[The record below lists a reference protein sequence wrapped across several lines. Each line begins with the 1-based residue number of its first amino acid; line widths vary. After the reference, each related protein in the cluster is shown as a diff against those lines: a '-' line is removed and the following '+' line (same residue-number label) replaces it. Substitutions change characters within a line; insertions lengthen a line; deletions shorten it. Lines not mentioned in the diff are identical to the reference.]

1 MGKATIS
8 GKSCHL
14 ICCSFYTVVPDA
26 KERSQAIAA
35 LAKDTASID
44 KIGQYFFDRTKELLL
59 SNSFSL
65 VGRSTKVVDVVRDV
79 LKVVPVM
86 WAAELVRPI
95 WHPSILFSTLS
106 RQGSI

>member
-1 MGKATIS
+1 MI
-8 GKSCHL
+8 
-14 ICCSFYTVVPDA
+14 CSFYTVVPNA

-35 LAKDTASID
+35 LAKDSAAID
-44 KIGQYFFDRTKELLL
+44 KIGEYFFDQTRKLLL

-65 VGRSTKVVDVVRDV
+65 VGKSTKVVDIVRDV

-86 WAAELVRPI
+86 WTAELVRPV
-95 WHPSILFSTLS
+95 WCSSILFSISL